1 MYLEHKESDTK
12 IEEEEKNKQLILN
25 NIKLN
30 KDIAEWLEIKNVR
43 SISNFLHGDFN
54 LSEEKRRKADELVL
68 RYKDEAMERIY
79 TIF

>member
-1 MYLEHKESDTK
+1 MNQNKLREQLK
-12 IEEEEKNKQLILN
+12 IIKNYTEIE
-25 NIKLN
+25 N
-30 KDIAEWLEIKNVR
+30 KDIAEWLEIKIVR